1 MEEVEQKPPKIN
13 LKPVNP
19 KINMPEINLDDL
31 KKHPHLLVSPSLKE
45 TKAKQSARWKN
56 CLCSPTTHVGSFRCR
71 HHRNSSLHRGGSV
84 GSKLSELAHKS
95 GAVSGSL
102 QAQ

>member
-1 MEEVEQKPPKIN
+1 MDEVEQKPPKMN
-13 LKPVNP
+13 LKQMNP
-19 KINMPEINLDDL
+19 KINIPEINLDDL
-31 KKHPHLLVSPSLKE
+31 KKQPHLHVSPSLKE
-45 TKAKQSARWKN
+45 TKGKQSARWKN

-71 HHRNSSLHRGGSV
+71 HHRSSSLHRGGSV

-95 GAVSGSL
+95 GTVSDSL